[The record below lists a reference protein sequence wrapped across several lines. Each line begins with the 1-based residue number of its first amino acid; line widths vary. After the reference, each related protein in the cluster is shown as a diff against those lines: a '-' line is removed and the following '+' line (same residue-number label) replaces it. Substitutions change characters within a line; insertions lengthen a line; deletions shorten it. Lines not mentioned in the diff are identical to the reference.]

1 MTQFN
6 PVDHPHRRYNP
17 LTGQWILVSPHRA
30 KRPWQGAQET
40 PAKQVLPAH
49 DPDCFLCA
57 GNVRV
62 TGDKNPDYTG
72 TYVFTNDFAALMSD
86 TPDAPESH
94 DPLMRCQSARGTS
107 RVICFS
113 PDHSKTL
120 PELSVAALT
129 EIVKTWQEQTAE
141 LGKTYPWV
149 QVFENKGAAMG
160 CSNPHPHGQ
169 IWANSFLP
177 NEAEREDRLQKEYFA
192 EQKSPMLVDYVQRE
206 LADGSRTVVETEH
219 WLAVV
224 PYWAAWP
231 FETLLLPKAHVL
243 RITDL
248 TDAQRSDLA
257 LALKKL
263 TSRYDNLFYDLV
275 AGFEDLP
282 QLSAENNCPDFCF
295 YLAET
300 LMVIDHQKKSTRIQA
315 SLFAPNEEEKQRL
328 TARLNELRQQ
338 LTEAAPPLP
347 VVSVP
352 HMRCECNQSDEEF
365 GGVVRLLQK
374 AIRAGEIFQV
384 VPSRRFSLPCPSPL
398 AAYYVLKKSNPSPY
412 MFFMQDND
420 FTLFGASPESSLKY
434 DATSRQIEIYPI
446 AGTRPRGRR
455 ADGSLDRDLDSRIE
469 LEMRTDHKEL
479 SEHLMLVD
487 LARNDLA
494 RICTPGSRYVADLT
508 KVDRY
513 SYVMHLVSRV
523 VGELR
528 HDLDALHAYR
538 ACMNM
543 GTLSGAPKV
552 RAMQLIAEAEGRR
565 RGSYGGAVG
574 YFTAHGDLDTCIVI
588 RSALVE
594 NGIATVQAGAGVVL
608 DSVPQS
614 EADETRN
621 KARAVLRAIAT
632 AHHAQETF

>member
-1 MTQFN
+1 MQTQKPILELLACDAAYREN
-6 PVDHPHRRYNP
+6 PTSLFHQVC
-17 LTGQWILVSPHRA
+17 GA
-30 KRPWQGAQET
+30 RPA
-40 PAKQVLPAH
+40 
-49 DPDCFLCA
+49 
-57 GNVRV
+57 
-62 TGDKNPDYTG
+62 
-72 TYVFTNDFAALMSD
+72 
-86 TPDAPESH
+86 
-94 DPLMRCQSARGTS
+94 
-107 RVICFS
+107 
-113 PDHSKTL
+113 
-120 PELSVAALT
+120 
-129 EIVKTWQEQTAE
+129 
-141 LGKTYPWV
+141 
-149 QVFENKGAAMG
+149 
-160 CSNPHPHGQ
+160 
-169 IWANSFLP
+169 
-177 NEAEREDRLQKEYFA
+177 
-192 EQKSPMLVDYVQRE
+192 
-206 LADGSRTVVETEH
+206 
-219 WLAVV
+219 
-224 PYWAAWP
+224 
-231 FETLLLPKAHVL
+231 TLLLESADIDSKDDLKSLLLVDSAL
-243 RITDL
+243 RITALGDTVTIQAL
-248 TDAQRSDLA
+248 SANGASLLPLLDAA
-257 LALKKL
+257 LPAGVENEKQPNGRHLRFPAVSPL
-263 TSRYDNLFYDLV
+263 LDEDARLCSLSVFDAFRLLQGLVNVPVQEREAMFFGGLFSYDLV

-282 QLSAENNCPDFCF
+282 QLEAGNRCPDYCF

-315 SLFAPNEEEKQRL
+315 SVFTPNDAEKQRL
-328 TARLNELRQQ
+328 NARLAQLSQQ
-338 LTEAAPPLP
+338 LTEPAPPLP
-347 VVSVP
+347 VTEVP
-352 HMRCECNQSDEEF
+352 QMRCECNQSDEEF
-365 GGVVRLLQK
+365 GAVVRGMQK

-434 DATSRQIEIYPI
+434 DASSRQIEIYPI
-446 AGTRPRGRR
+446 AG
-455 ADGSLDRDLDSRIE
+455 DSRIE

-513 SYVMHLVSRV
+513 SFVMHLVSRV

-528 HDLDALHAYR
+528 NDLDVLHAYR

-594 NGIATVQAGAGVVL
+594 DGIATVQTGA
-608 DSVPQS
+608 